1 MRKISLSGVL
11 KTINRNVWGGTCAM
25 PPAVRK
31 YFPVPPMTDSRER
44 GRHAPFMY
52 IFIKDRETVLWK
64 TRKVFSKRQ
73 EDCPAGSVHDLKEW
87 SPRSAELHAASSS
100 GTPCVRHGWQERRQT
115 DWKGSLPCFSCL
127 CKQLVVRK
135 IRLRM

>member
-11 KTINRNVWGGTCAM
+11 KTINRNIWVGTCAM
-25 PPAVRK
+25 PPAIRST
-31 YFPVPPMTDSRER
+31 FLSRRWRIAARE
-44 GRHAPFMY
+44 GRYTPFMY

-73 EDCPAGSVHDLKEW
+73 GNCPAGSVHDFKEW
-87 SPRSAELHAASSS
+87 SPRSAELHAASFS
-100 GTPCVRHGWQERRQT
+100 GTPCVRQGWQERRQIG
-115 DWKGSLPCFSCL
+115 KEVFRVFSCL
-127 CKQLVVRK
+127 CKRLVVRK